1 MKRLSFS
8 KGKPFFLSIFTKFSF
23 NYFKL
28 IRKNIEWLLVV
39 DFIFISEGELE
50 MFKVQEIREIIKLV
64 DASSIDEFVYEVDG
78 AKVKLKK
85 NNVVVT
91 ETVAPKKEVVA
102 PVVQQT
108 APVEAP
114 AAPAPAKVEEA
125 PAAPATND
133 PSLHKVVSPMVG
145 TFYQAPNPDS
155 PAYVKV
161 GDKVGNET
169 IVCIVE
175 AMKLFNEIE
184 AEVQGEIVEVLVK
197 DGELVEY
204 GQPLFLVK
212 AE

>member
-1 MKRLSFS
+1 
-8 KGKPFFLSIFTKFSF
+8 
-23 NYFKL
+23 
-28 IRKNIEWLLVV
+28 
-39 DFIFISEGELE
+39 
-50 MFKVQEIREIIKLV
+50 MFKIQEIREIIKLV
-64 DASSIDEFVYEVDG
+64 DSSSIDEFVYEVDG

-85 NNVVVT
+85 NGVVVT

-102 PVVQQT
+102 PVIQQS
-108 APVEAP
+108 APVAPVAPAKAEEVP
-114 AAPAPAKVEEA
+114 AAPTA
-125 PAAPATND
+125 ND

>member
-1 MKRLSFS
+1 
-8 KGKPFFLSIFTKFSF
+8 
-23 NYFKL
+23 
-28 IRKNIEWLLVV
+28 
-39 DFIFISEGELE
+39 
-50 MFKVQEIREIIKLV
+50 MFKIQEIREIIKLV
-64 DASSIDEFVYEVDG
+64 DSSSIDEFVYEVDG

-85 NNVVVT
+85 NGVVVT

-102 PVVQQT
+102 PVVQQSAPA
-108 APVEAP
+108 APVAP
-114 AAPAPAKVEEA
+114 AAPAKAEEA
-125 PAAPATND
+125 PTAAAPTAND

-145 TFYQAPNPDS
+145 TFYQSPNPES